1 MRAWIIASNSYNFWN
16 TGIASFL
23 SVRDNLNITNDA
35 LHINPHSHFFKKT
48 IHFSDIET
56 VGTYHGFVLIK
67 LNAERI
73 RLLGINY
80 DRLLITTWDNRKFI
94 QRLPFEDGFKG
105 KVPVWPA
112 RLMFITFTVSAPLIA
127 IALVMNINNIK
138 LN

>member
-16 TGIASFL
+16 TG
-23 SVRDNLNITNDA
+23 VGGNLKITNSTLA
-35 LHINPHSHFFKKT
+35 VNPSSRFFKKT
-48 IHFSDIET
+48 IHFSDIDT

-80 DRLLITTWDNRKFI
+80 NRLLIATWDNRKFVDS
-94 QRLPFEDGFKG
+94 LPFEHEFLG
-105 KVPVWPA
+105 KIRVWPA
-112 RLMFITFTVSAPLIA
+112 RLMFIIFIISIPLIV
-127 IALVMNINNIK
+127 IALVMNISDIK